1 MLRKTMSKT
10 LPQKYIDNKKIKRP
24 GREDKVL
31 DFYSD
36 QFIKLLKK
44 YNVSIFDK
52 NKILKNFKS
61 DLHKKDYLK
70 NSIF

>member
-1 MLRKTMSKT
+1 MSKT

-36 QFIKLLKK
+36 QFIKLLK
-44 YNVSIFDK
+44 NIMSVFLT
-52 NKILKNFKS
+52 KIKF
-61 DLHKKDYLK
+61 
-70 NSIF
+70 